1 MKFAICNSL
10 SSSLSSTTIAASR
23 SSQLVVANLLAS
35 ICTCFLFNIED
46 LASVFKVAHAAVVV
60 VVVVAVVIASVV
72 AGNWSNNHANHS

>member
-10 SSSLSSTTIAASR
+10 SSSLSSTTR

-46 LASVFKVAHAAVVV
+46 LASVFKVAQAAAD
-60 VVVVAVVIASVV
+60 VVAVVIASVV